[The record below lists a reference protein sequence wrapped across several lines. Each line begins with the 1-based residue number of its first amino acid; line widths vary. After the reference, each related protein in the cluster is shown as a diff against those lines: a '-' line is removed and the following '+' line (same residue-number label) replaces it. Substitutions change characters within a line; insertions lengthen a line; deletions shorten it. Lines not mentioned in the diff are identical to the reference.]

1 MASSARTPSR
11 WPSGSFAAYDWTAP
25 ADTKRP
31 SDDERVERTCR
42 PINEMESAR
51 TPGGLRECRGT
62 ARYKTGRPPAAV
74 DRMRQPQARDARRDG
89 GRRDPIPNTPQ
100 CLPRIELGLRRQMEC
115 QVCAGYLSDE
125 QQAVL
130 LAREEELQDRRADVR
145 PRERDDLLPNAAI
158 DALPRSV
165 VGCLDVAMPC
175 GWSADI
181 ELCPGAGRAGS
192 GCPFHA
198 KPVQR
203 GNGRAERDYAQLGSD
218 WHGGLDG
225 SLLRRLDFS
234 EAIGCY
240 DDGELQADRRPAHP
254 VSLDHVLLA
263 NRRPA
268 WRTDDVVSPLVFHH
282 GGVR

>member
-145 PRERDDLLPNAAI
+145 PRERDQELSAHRGEPTNLRRPLP
-158 DALPRSV
+158 ALPQSPR
-165 VGCLDVAMPC
+165 C
-175 GWSADI
+175 
-181 ELCPGAGRAGS
+181 
-192 GCPFHA
+192 
-198 KPVQR
+198 
-203 GNGRAERDYAQLGSD
+203 
-218 WHGGLDG
+218 
-225 SLLRRLDFS
+225 LRRARQILRS
-234 EAIGCY
+234 LARHEGPARH
-240 DDGELQADRRPAHP
+240 QAHP
-254 VSLDHVLLA
+254 AGL
-263 NRRPA
+263 
-268 WRTDDVVSPLVFHH
+268 T
-282 GGVR
+282 GVREVDEASARGGKTASSAESVG